1 LDWRRKEAHDVD
13 QISVLIIDD
22 EEAVREGVRMVLE
35 YDNMNVDE
43 AGSGEEGLKRI
54 EDNVYDVVLVDLRLP
69 GIDGLEVLEQL
80 ALAEASPE
88 AIMISAHA
96 DLSTAVEATRKG
108 AFDFLEKPLDHD
120 RLLVTVRNAGR
131 HGRLSRE
138 ARLHRETMPGVRN
151 ILGISKAINDLR
163 SVIAKVAATDSR
175 VLITG
180 ESGTG
185 KELVARAI
193 HAGSPR
199 AREAFVE
206 MNCASIPSELI
217 ESELFGH
224 EKGAF
229 TGASARR
236 IGRFEQADRGTLF
249 LDEVGDM
256 SQAAQAK
263 MLRVLEQGYFTRVG
277 GAKSLGVDVR
287 VIAATNKEVEKEVA
301 EGRLRED
308 LFYRLNVV
316 RLSVPPLRERT
327 EDVEVL
333 AEHFLA
339 HFTAKMGRS
348 PLRLDKET
356 RALLKRQPW
365 PGNIRELKNVMER
378 LALFCHG
385 PQVGPDELL
394 NVIDTSTNRGREL
407 AAFQGTHP
415 EFMEWAEQ
423 QFLQRRLQ
431 ENGWNVTKTAQE
443 LGMQRSNLYKKIE
456 KFDLKRP
463 GKETS
468 IDEDT

>member
-1 LDWRRKEAHDVD
+1 VD
-13 QISVLIIDD
+13 ELSVLIIDD

-35 YDNMNVDE
+35 YDRMNVDE
-43 AGSGEEGLKRI
+43 AMTGEEGLRKI
-54 EDNVYDVVLVDLRLP
+54 EDGGYDVVLVDFRLP
-69 GIDGLEVLEQL
+69 GIDGLKVLEKL
-80 ALAEASPE
+80 ALSEGSPQ

-96 DLSTAVEATRKG
+96 DLSTAVQATRKG

-131 HGRLSRE
+131 HGKLSRE
-138 ARLHRETMPGVRN
+138 AKLHRKTMPDVQS
-151 ILGISKAINDLR
+151 ILGTSEAINNLK
-163 SVIAKVAATDSR
+163 SVITRVASTDSR

-199 AREAFVE
+199 VREAFVE

-229 TGASARR
+229 TGASSRR

-263 MLRVLEQGYFTRVG
+263 MLRVLEQGYFVRVG
-277 GAKSLGVDVR
+277 GTKSLGVDVR
-287 VIAATNKEVEKEVA
+287 VIAATNKDVEEEVTQ
-301 EGRLRED
+301 GRLRED

-316 RLSVPPLRERT
+316 RLTVPPLRERA

-333 AEHFLA
+333 AKHFLA

-348 PLRLDKET
+348 PLELGKET
-356 RALLKRQPW
+356 ILLLKRQPW
-365 PGNIRELKNVMER
+365 PGNVRELKNVMER
-378 LALFCHG
+378 LTLFCHG
-385 PQVGPDELL
+385 PQVGPEEVL
-394 NVIDTSTNRGREL
+394 NVIDASTTRGREL
-407 AAFQGTHP
+407 AAAQGTHP

-423 QFLQRRLQ
+423 QFLRRRLQ
-431 ENGWNVTKTAQE
+431 ENNWNVTRTAQE

-456 KFDLKRP
+456 KYGLERP
-463 GKETS
+463 GKEPS
-468 IDEDT
+468 YAEDD

>member
-1 LDWRRKEAHDVD
+1 MEEL
-13 QISVLIIDD
+13 SVLIIDD

-35 YDNMNVDE
+35 YDKMTVDE
-43 AGSGEEGLKRI
+43 AVSGEEGLERI
-54 EDNVYDVVLVDLRLP
+54 EDCVYDVILVDLRLP
-69 GIDGLEVLEQL
+69 GIDGLQVLEKL
-80 ALAEASPE
+80 ALSEGGPE

-96 DLSTAVEATRKG
+96 DLSTAVQATRKG

-120 RLLVTVRNAGR
+120 RLLVTIRNAGR

-138 ARLHRETMPGVRN
+138 AKLHRETMPGVQN
-151 ILGISKAINDLR
+151 ILGTSEAINNLR
-163 SVIAKVAATDSR
+163 SIITRVAATDSR

-229 TGASARR
+229 TGASSRR

-277 GAKSLGVDVR
+277 GTKSLGVDVR
-287 VIAATNKEVEKEVA
+287 VIAATNKAVEEEVTQ
-301 EGRLRED
+301 GRLRED

-316 RLSVPPLRERT
+316 RLTAPPLRGRA

-333 AEHFLA
+333 AEHYLA
-339 HFTAKMGRS
+339 HFTAKMGRP
-348 PLRLDKET
+348 PLQLSRET
-356 RALLKRQPW
+356 ISLLRRQPW
-365 PGNIRELKNVMER
+365 PGNVRELKNVMER

-385 PQVGPDELL
+385 PQVGPDEVHS
-394 NVIDTSTNRGREL
+394 VIDASTSRVQEL

-423 QFLQRRLQ
+423 QFLRRRLQ
-431 ENGWNVTKTAQE
+431 ENSWNVTRTAQE

-456 KFDLKRP
+456 KYGLERP
-463 GKETS
+463 GKES
-468 IDEDT
+468 SYAEDN

>member
-1 LDWRRKEAHDVD
+1 VD
-13 QISVLIIDD
+13 QLNVLIIDD

-35 YDNMNVDE
+35 YDDMIVDE
-43 AGSGEEGLKRI
+43 AATGEDGLKRI
-54 EDNVYDVVLVDLRLP
+54 DDGVYDVVLVDLRLP
-69 GIDGLEVLEQL
+69 GIDGLEVLDKL
-80 ALAEASPE
+80 ALSEGSPE

-96 DLSTAVEATRKG
+96 DLSTAVQATRKG
-108 AFDFLEKPLDHD
+108 AFDFLEKPLDRD

-131 HGRLSRE
+131 HGKLSRE
-138 ARLHRETMPGVRN
+138 AKLHRETMPGVQN
-151 ILGISKAINDLR
+151 ILGTSEAISNLR
-163 SVIAKVAATDSR
+163 FTITKVAATDSR

-199 AREAFVE
+199 VREAFVE

-224 EKGAF
+224 EKGSF
-229 TGASARR
+229 TGASSRR
-236 IGRFEQADRGTLF
+236 VGRFEQADRGTLF

-256 SQAAQAK
+256 SRAAQAK

-277 GAKSLGVDVR
+277 GTKPLGVDVR
-287 VIAATNKEVEKEVA
+287 VIAATNKDVEEEVA
-301 EGRLRED
+301 QGHLRED

-316 RLSVPPLRERT
+316 RLVVPPLRDRAEDT
-327 EDVEVL
+327 EIL
-333 AEHFLA
+333 ARHFLD

-348 PLRLDKET
+348 PLQIGQEAIRML
-356 RALLKRQPW
+356 RRQPW
-365 PGNIRELKNVMER
+365 PGNVRELKNVVER
-378 LALFCHG
+378 MALFCRG
-385 PQVGPDELL
+385 PMVEPDEVL
-394 NVIDTSTNRGREL
+394 NVIDASTNRGREL

-423 QFLQRRLQ
+423 QFLQRRLE
-431 ENGWNVTKTAQE
+431 ENGWNVTRTAQE

-456 KFDLKRP
+456 KYGLARP
-463 GKETS
+463 EREPS
-468 IDEDT
+468 SAEDT